1 MENCF
6 LSDSLESLSHCF
18 VNGLFCPSVQQFA
31 SLALSQDEYY
41 FTDEER
47 ELCLLY
53 LEEYVK
59 GFAG

>member
-6 LSDSLESLSHCF
+6 LSDGLENLSLCF
-18 VNGLFCPSVQQFA
+18 VNGLFTPSHHQFA

-53 LEEYVK
+53 IEKYAS
-59 GFAG
+59 GFAS